1 MFVGIHLWCHLFLT
15 FVLGGFL
22 ITDSISLLVISLFM
36 FSISS
41 WFSHGKYTFLRICP
55 FIHISFVI
63 VPCGPLYICGVS
75 YNFSFFISYFIN
87 FVYVFK
93 ELCFSSI
100 DLSTFFFLFF
110 FFFTISFMPA
120 PIFMISCLLLT
131 LGFVYFLFSSS
142 IQCKI
147 RLFISDFPCFI
158 AMLFK

>member
-41 WFSHGKYTFLRICP
+41 WLSHGKYTFLRICP

-63 VPCGPLYICGVS
+63 VPCEPLYICGVS

-87 FVYVFK
+87 
-93 ELCFSSI
+93 LG
-100 DLSTFFFLFF
+100 LFF
-110 FFFTISFMPA
+110 FFLMNWGKVLSILFMFSRNYVLVPL
-120 PIFMISCLLLT
+120 IFLPFFFFFFFFFLLFHLCLLWYL
-131 LGFVYFLFSSS
+131 
-142 IQCKI
+142 
-147 RLFISDFPCFI
+147 
-158 AMLFK
+158 